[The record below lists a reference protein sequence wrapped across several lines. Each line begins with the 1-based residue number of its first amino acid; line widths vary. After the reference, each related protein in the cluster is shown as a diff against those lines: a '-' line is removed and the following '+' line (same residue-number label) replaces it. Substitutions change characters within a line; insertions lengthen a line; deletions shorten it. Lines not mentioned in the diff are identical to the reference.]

1 MSEQLMG
8 VDYFSLETNAKD
20 DDKIFDLKYRYGMP
34 DGADDYDHGAAWAAY
49 GRFVE
54 LLASIYADGFAIEVT
69 KQRVLRMSQ
78 QLGMTA
84 KEFQDFVQT
93 CVDVGL
99 FDDGL
104 WCREKVLTSRGI
116 QKRYFH
122 AVKRRKGDIPEEFKR
137 WILVGSTPDDDSE
150 SAPCI
155 NDASTMQT
163 SCKRDANTMQHDA
176 GYIEKKRKEEKRKGK
191 EKREEKRKDASSS
204 SGVEKAVENLSTL
217 FGTSLSERT
226 DDSPS
231 PQPYPLACLSTT
243 FDSSTAYNDDMGNV
257 WDTPWDAL
265 LNRFVHKTGTHE
277 TADFVQA
284 VARKCPK
291 GCDGAPEK
299 VSECYALLSEALDKY
314 DPSKAAS
321 PVPLTLKVLED
332 RGKRKGN
339 Q

>member
-1 MSEQLMG
+1 MSEQMMG

-34 DGADDYDHGAAWAAY
+34 DGADDYDHAAAWAAY

-54 LLASIYADGFAIEVT
+54 LLASIYQDGFAIEVT

-122 AVKRRKGDIPEEFKR
+122 AVKRRKGEIPEEYKR
-137 WILVGSTPDDDSE
+137 WILIDSARDEDNDE
-150 SAPCI
+150 S
-155 NDASTMQT
+155 
-163 SCKRDANTMQHDA
+163 SCNPDANTVHTSCAHGEDTMKHDA
-176 GYIEKKRKEEKRKGK
+176 GYIEKKRIGKKRKEKEKKEEDRKG
-191 EKREEKRKDASSS
+191 ASSS
-204 SGVEKAVENLSTL
+204 SNVENVVENLYTL
-217 FGTSLSERT
+217 FGDSLSERPAQ
-226 DDSPS
+226 SPS
-231 PQPYPLACLSTT
+231 PQPYPLACMSTV
-243 FDSSTAYNDDMGNV
+243 FDPDTAYNDDQGGT

-265 LNRFVHKTGTHE
+265 LHRFAHKTGSGEIT
-277 TADFVQA
+277 DFVRA
-284 VARKCPK
+284 VAKKCPK
-291 GCDGAPEK
+291 DCAADPQQ
-299 VSECYALLSEALDKY
+299 VSECYALLSEALDKF

-321 PVPLTLKVLED
+321 PTPLALKVLED
-332 RGKRKGN
+332 RGKRKRN